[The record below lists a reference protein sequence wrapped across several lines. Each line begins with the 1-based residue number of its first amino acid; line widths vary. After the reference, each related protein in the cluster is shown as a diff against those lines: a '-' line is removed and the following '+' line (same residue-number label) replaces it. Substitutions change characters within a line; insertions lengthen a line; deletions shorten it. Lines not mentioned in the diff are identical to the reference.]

1 MGVEEMNKAT
11 VESSTQAVV
20 LTPTKWEI
28 LPNAQTVRM
37 TATGAD
43 GRTYVTVL
51 PTIFH
56 R

>member
-1 MGVEEMNKAT
+1 MGVEETNKAIT
-11 VESSTQAVV
+11 DSMTQAVV

-43 GRTYVTVL
+43 GKTYVTVL